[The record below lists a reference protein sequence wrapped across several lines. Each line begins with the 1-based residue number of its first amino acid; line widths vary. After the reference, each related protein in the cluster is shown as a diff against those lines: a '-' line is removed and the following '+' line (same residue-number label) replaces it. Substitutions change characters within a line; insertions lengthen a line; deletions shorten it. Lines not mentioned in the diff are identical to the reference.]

1 MRLVR
6 RRRKVSKMMDVE
18 RRKAILKGRGGEP
31 KDDSFLEMLTV

>member
-18 RRKAILKGRGGEP
+18 RRKAILKGRGGGAEG
-31 KDDSFLEMLTV
+31 